1 MGNTY
6 STTQAA
12 GFIPEVW
19 AQTGLGKLMGELYLA
34 KNVARD
40 SDFEATG
47 KGSKVTIGKRGALV
61 ANAKAANGTVTL
73 QNPTDSPVE
82 ITLDEHWEVTFI
94 VEDIVKAQSNAKLME
109 GYMEDAVAVLAE
121 KIETK
126 LSALHSG
133 FANATGSGII
143 AQLKNARA
151 TLSTNKAPK
160 TDRFAYLEPELIN
173 ELLDADGFMDT
184 AKYGSSMP
192 VQEGEFGKFL
202 GFRIFES
209 IYADVT
215 GTSPLVTHN
224 LAMHKNGL
232 VLATRPMPVLTPAE
246 QAKIGVDQTV
256 VERDGIIMRVTHSY
270 DTDYLGHKIT
280 LDTLFGVGALRS
292 TFGIDIEN

>member
-1 MGNTY
+1 MGDTY

-47 KGSKVTIGKRGALV
+47 KGSKVTIGKRGAL
-61 ANAKAANGTVTL
+61 AAHAKAANGTVTL

-109 GYMEDAVAVLAE
+109 GYMEDAVGVLAE

-126 LSALHSG
+126 LSALHTG
-133 FANATGSGII
+133 FANATGADII
-143 AQLKNARA
+143 AKLKNARA

-184 AKYGSSMP
+184 SKYGNSMP